1 MLTKVIELKEV
12 YALNSDLS
20 SISPDRFER
29 AENQRT
35 RQPYY
40 IAYLMCKMT
49 MSGSTIVVKITWDDT
64 LLCETMIQDVAQSGS
79 IESWS

>member
-1 MLTKVIELKEV
+1 VLTKVIELKEV

-20 SISPDRFER
+20 SISLERFER

-49 MSGSTIVVKITWDDT
+49 MSGSTIDVKVTWDDT
-64 LLCETMIQDVAQSGS
+64 LLCNTTIKDVAQSGS
-79 IESWS
+79 IDSWS

>member
-29 AENQRT
+29 TENQRT